1 MSVLHLMSH
10 FCVNVDVAGRDGL
23 CSCTPMSA
31 VETLTTSSLT
41 LAEILFMHCP

>member
-23 CSCTPMSA
+23 SSCTVVSA
-31 VETLTTSSLT
+31 VETLATSL
-41 LAEILFMHCP
+41 LALSEILFMHCV

>member
-23 CSCTPMSA
+23 SGCTLVSA
-31 VETLTTSSLT
+31 VEVLTTSLPT
-41 LAEILFMHCP
+41 LSEILFMNCP